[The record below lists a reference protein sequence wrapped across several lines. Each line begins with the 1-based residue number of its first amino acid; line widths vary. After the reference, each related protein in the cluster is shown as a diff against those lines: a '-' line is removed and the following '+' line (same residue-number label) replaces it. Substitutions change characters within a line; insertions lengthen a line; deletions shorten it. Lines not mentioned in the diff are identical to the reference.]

1 MKNKKIIN
9 KNSLIIFYTKLI
21 KDNFKPFI
29 IPKFVI
35 FLISVN
41 FFINSPL
48 LNSISS
54 IKGNFSFISQKHFAF
69 YCIINSCFLFF
80 KEMKEFYYTKD
91 NIFH

>member
-29 IPKFVI
+29 IPKFII

-54 IKGNFSFISQKHFAF
+54 IKGNFSFISQKHSAF
-69 YCIINSCFLFF
+69 LLYNKFLFS
-80 KEMKEFYYTKD
+80 
-91 NIFH
+91 IFQRNEGVLLYKR